1 MRPFEDTIHFLEKT
15 KAINYLTEASMIH
28 GSKRLILRTGPITAH
43 EINEHISIDSYEE
56 LIEQYKELINKIC
69 NDI

>member
-1 MRPFEDTIHFLEKT
+1 MV
-15 KAINYLTEASMIH
+15 H
-28 GSKRLILRTGPITAH
+28 GSKRLILGTGPITAH
-43 EINEHISIDSYEE
+43 EINEHISIDSYEK

>member
-1 MRPFEDTIHFLEKT
+1 MVPE
-15 KAINYLTEASMIH
+15 
-28 GSKRLILRTGPITAH
+28 SKRLILGTGPITAH
-43 EINEHISIDSYEE
+43 EINEHISIDSYEK

>member
-1 MRPFEDTIHFLEKT
+1 MKTHFIFLEKT
-15 KAINYLTEASMIH
+15 KTINYLTEASMVPE
-28 GSKRLILRTGPITAH
+28 SKRLILGTGPITAH
-43 EINEHISIDSYEE
+43 EINEHISIDSYEK